1 MCFPFKLDD
10 NKLDDNKLDDNEP
23 DDKGPT
29 TPASQLHQVAE
40 SSLGRAHGGRRV
52 CSTGTHAE

>member
-23 DDKGPT
+23 DDKGQP
-29 TPASQLHQVAE
+29 HQHRSFTKWLKVD
-40 SSLGRAHGGRRV
+40 
-52 CSTGTHAE
+52 